1 MENGHSGIIPSM
13 GAVFLALALLVPSAA
28 AGQALPEAACDEAVA
43 SPAQIECFLKAAEAA
58 LDAGVCTAAA
68 EPAVRFNC
76 LALYAERSGDPAACA
91 LVDADL
97 GDRQAL
103 QDACVAGVA
112 VAQGNLELC
121 ETAELSVLRD
131 ACMMTLITEH
141 DLDRALCERIT
152 DATLK
157 SVCRDGD

>member
-1 MENGHSGIIPSM
+1 MKKGHNGSIPLM
-13 GAVFLALALLVPSAA
+13 GALFLASALLGPSPAT
-28 AGQALPEAACDEAVA
+28 GQTPLEAACNDTGA
-43 SPAQIECFLKAAEAA
+43 SPAQIERFLKAAEAA
-58 LDAGVCTAAA
+58 TDAGICTAAA

-103 QDACVAGVA
+103 QDACIAGVA
-112 VAQGNLELC
+112 VAQGNQELC

-152 DATLK
+152 EATLK
-157 SVCRDGD
+157 SVCRDGG